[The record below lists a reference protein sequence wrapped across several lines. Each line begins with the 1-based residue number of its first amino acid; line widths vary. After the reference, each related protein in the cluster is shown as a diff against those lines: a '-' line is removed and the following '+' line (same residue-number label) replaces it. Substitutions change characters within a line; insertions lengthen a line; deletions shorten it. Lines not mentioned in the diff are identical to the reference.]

1 MKTLILLLLPALVNA
16 QSQKLNYNWRKIS
29 GPGQYKIVSPHS
41 AHTSVTNL
49 TVGVYQFEL
58 KVTNAK
64 GLSSRDTM
72 MVTVK
77 PPVNGIASKKFIG
90 SAQLASN

>member
-1 MKTLILLLLPALVNA
+1 MKTLILLVLPAFVTA
-16 QSQKLNYNWRKIS
+16 QSQNLKYSWRKIS
-29 GPGQYKIVSPHS
+29 GPNQYKIVSPHT
-41 AHTSVTNL
+41 AHTNVTNL

-58 KVTNAK
+58 TVTNIK
-64 GLSSRDTM
+64 GLSARDTM

-77 PPVNGIASKKFIG
+77 PPASFIANKKFSG